1 MTSPSGSWWALLP
14 VKPATEGI
22 PAKSRLARRP
32 PDERRRLARAF
43 ARDTLAALLGSP
55 RIAGIVVVG
64 DRSPDGAIGTGM
76 IAGMIDDASARSGVA
91 VQVADDPG
99 GGLNAALDHARGL
112 VPAGSAVIAIV
123 ADLPA
128 LRSPEVTRALDAAAG
143 IARCIV
149 CDAQGTGT
157 TALLAAA
164 DAPLDP
170 RFGHRSRAAHVAS
183 GAIDLVDLDVP
194 GMRRD
199 VDTEVDLF
207 DARRLGV
214 GPATLAVLAR

>member
-32 PDERRRLARAF
+32 SDERRRLARAF

-55 RIAGIVVVG
+55 RIAGVVVVG
-64 DRSPDGAIGTGM
+64 DGSPDGAIGGGM
-76 IAGMIDDASARSGVA
+76 LDDASIRSGVS
-91 VQVADDPG
+91 VLVADDPG

-112 VPAGSAVIAIV
+112 VPAGSAVIAVV

-128 LRSPEVTRALDAAAG
+128 LRSSEVTRALDAAAG

-164 DAPLDP
+164 DAPLGP
-170 RFGHRSRAAHVAS
+170 RFGHRSRAAHVSS

-194 GMRRD
+194 GLRRD
-199 VDTEVDLF
+199 VDTEVDLV
-207 DARRLGV
+207 DARRLGI
-214 GPATLAVLAR
+214 GPATLAELAR